1 MGKKLPDQAMSRRAA
16 LAGMGALGLGVL
28 GATTLGGCSPKSADE
43 APAENAQADVVV
55 VGSGLAGMVAAVKA
69 QELGKTAVVVEKSE
83 EVDFGG
89 NSIIAGGTFIIPPT
103 NDQEGIDIFVDDLM
117 KRKPIA
123 ATRRFCALP
132 ANGHGKASHG
142 WKAWGRRSWSQ
153 RSPSRFA

>member
-69 QELGKTAVVVEKSE
+69 Q
-83 EVDFGG
+83 
-89 NSIIAGGTFIIPPT
+89 
-103 NDQEGIDIFVDDLM
+103 
-117 KRKPIA
+117 
-123 ATRRFCALP
+123 
-132 ANGHGKASHG
+132 
-142 WKAWGRRSWSQ
+142 
-153 RSPSRFA
+153 